1 MRIKKYGK
9 KEEYASIDFVYTKY
23 IQNRLVVKSP
33 HTLLFVLIKKPN
45 RFAHHNEQKSLKKN
59 FLLSFLKN
67 QIESFSWLIKIDF
80 ENYHRQKIFLGREKL
95 FWKIFKRK
103 KIFFLF
109 RVRAK
114 NFFLLL
120 LEK

>member
-33 HTLLFVLIKKPN
+33 HPLLFALSKKPN
-45 RFAHHNEQKSLKKN
+45 RFAHHNEQKNLKK

-67 QIESFSWLIKIDF
+67 QVEDFS
-80 ENYHRQKIFLGREKL
+80 
-95 FWKIFKRK
+95 
-103 KIFFLF
+103 
-109 RVRAK
+109 
-114 NFFLLL
+114 
-120 LEK
+120 